1 MKNYK
6 IAVAGTGYVGLSL
19 GVLLAQNH
27 QVVAVDIVQAKVDMI
42 NNKKSPI
49 QDDYIEKYLTEKDLN
64 LTATLD
70 AKAAYSDA
78 DFVVIAAPTNYDSK
92 TQHFDTSAVEA
103 VIKLVMEYNPNAIMV
118 IKSTIPVGYTASV
131 RKKFNTKNIIFSP
144 EFLRESKALYDNLYP
159 HLAEMGSIQDWAGVY
174 PLFHW
179 SFIPWG
185 FYLVLA
191 VAFGFM
197 LHVRKRNRQK
207 YSEAC
212 RPILGKYT
220 DGWAGRIIDL
230 LAVFALLA
238 GTATTFSVATPLMA
252 TIISELFHV
261 AVSRT
266 VINIIIL
273 LITCV
278 VYTYSLLHG
287 FKGISKLAN
296 ICIYMFFGLIA
307 FVLLFGGNTRYIIE
321 TGFSSLGRMIQNFV
335 DLSTFTDP
343 LRTSSFPQNWTI
355 YYWAY
360 WMVWCVAA
368 PFFIGSIS
376 RGRTVRQ
383 TILGGYVFGVGSTLT
398 SFIVLGNY
406 SMGMQVTGKADFIA
420 QYLESGDLYGMIV
433 SIIKTMPG
441 APVIMVVVLLTM
453 IAFYATS
460 FDSIALTASCYSY
473 HTLKDGEQPN
483 KGIQLMWCIL
493 LILLPIALLFAESSM
508 NNLQSVSIVAAFPIG
523 AVIVMITASFMKDAK
538 EYLSENFQ

>member
-1 MKNYK
+1 MNTNQSAERSK
-6 IAVAGTGYVGLSL
+6 IDWMITLVPLAIVVALCIVFFFAPEQSNAVLSRIRFFFGDTFGTYYLVIGLGIFLLSL
-19 GVLLAQNH
+19 YIAGSKYGNIVLGEANEKPKYSFFEWGSMMFTCGLA
-27 QVVAVDIVQAKVDMI
+27 ADILFYSFSEWVL
-42 NNKKSPI
+42 
-49 QDDYIEKYLTEKDLN
+49 Y
-64 LTATLD
+64 ATD
-70 AKAAYSDA
+70 
-78 DFVVIAAPTNYDSK
+78 
-92 TQHFDTSAVEA
+92 
-103 VIKLVMEYNPNAIMV
+103 
-118 IKSTIPVGYTASV
+118 
-131 RKKFNTKNIIFSP
+131 
-144 EFLRESKALYDNLYP
+144 P
-159 HLAEMGSIQDWAGVY
+159 HIAEMGSVQDWAGVY

-179 SFIPWG
+179 SFIPWA

-197 LHVRKRNRQK
+197 LHVRKRSRQK

-212 RPILGKYT
+212 RPILGRHT

-238 GTATTFSVATPLMA
+238 GTATTFSVATPLMTA
-252 TIISELFHV
+252 IIGELFHV
-261 AVSRT
+261 TLSRT
-266 VINIIIL
+266 TINIVIL
-273 LITCV
+273 LITCA

-287 FKGISKLAN
+287 FKGISVLAN

-307 FVLLFGGNTRYIIE
+307 FVLAFGGEMRYIVE
-321 TGFSSLGRMIQNFV
+321 TGLSSLGRMVQNFIE
-335 DLSTFTDP
+335 LSTFTDP
-343 LRTSSFPQNWTI
+343 LRTSNFPQTWTI

-406 SMGMQVTGKADFIA
+406 SMGQQMTGKADFIA
-420 QYLESGDLYGMIV
+420 LYNETGDLYGMIV
-433 SIIKTMPG
+433 SILKTLPC
-441 APVIMVVVLLTM
+441 APLVMAVVLVTM

-473 HTLKDGEQPN
+473 HTLKDGEQPH
-483 KGIQLMWCIL
+483 KGIQLLWCIL

-523 AVIVMITASFMKDAK
+523 AVIVLIVASFLKDAK
-538 EYLSENFQ
+538 NYMQTQKPEL

>member
-1 MKNYK
+1 MNTNQSAERSK
-6 IAVAGTGYVGLSL
+6 IDWMITLVPLAIVVALCIVFFFAPEQSNAVLSRIRFFFGDTFGTYYLVIGLGIFLLSL
-19 GVLLAQNH
+19 YIAGSKYGNIVLGEANEKPKYSFFAWGSMMLTCGLA
-27 QVVAVDIVQAKVDMI
+27 ADILFYSFSEWVL
-42 NNKKSPI
+42 
-49 QDDYIEKYLTEKDLN
+49 Y
-64 LTATLD
+64 ATD
-70 AKAAYSDA
+70 
-78 DFVVIAAPTNYDSK
+78 
-92 TQHFDTSAVEA
+92 
-103 VIKLVMEYNPNAIMV
+103 
-118 IKSTIPVGYTASV
+118 
-131 RKKFNTKNIIFSP
+131 
-144 EFLRESKALYDNLYP
+144 P
-159 HLAEMGSIQDWAGVY
+159 HIAEMGSVQDWAGVY

-179 SFIPWG
+179 SFIPWA

-197 LHVRKRNRQK
+197 LHVRKRSRQK

-212 RPILGKYT
+212 RPILGRHT

-238 GTATTFSVATPLMA
+238 GTATTFSVATPLMTA
-252 TIISELFHV
+252 IIGELFHV
-261 AVSRT
+261 TLSRT
-266 VINIIIL
+266 TINIVIL
-273 LITCV
+273 LITCA

-287 FKGISKLAN
+287 FKGISVLAN

-307 FVLLFGGNTRYIIE
+307 FVLAFGGEMRYIVE
-321 TGFSSLGRMIQNFV
+321 TGLSSLGRMVQNFIE
-335 DLSTFTDP
+335 LSTFTDP
-343 LRTSSFPQNWTI
+343 LRTSSFPQTWTI

-406 SMGMQVTGKADFIA
+406 SMGQQMTGKADFIA
-420 QYLESGDLYGMIV
+420 LYNETGDLYGMIV
-433 SIIKTMPG
+433 NILKTLPC
-441 APVIMVVVLLTM
+441 APLVMAVVLVTM

-473 HTLKDGEQPN
+473 HTLKDGAQPH
-483 KGIQLMWCIL
+483 KGIQLLWCIL

-523 AVIVMITASFMKDAK
+523 AVIVLIVASFLKDAK
-538 EYLSENFQ
+538 NYMQTQKPEL

>member
-1 MKNYK
+1 MNTNQSAECRK
-6 IAVAGTGYVGLSL
+6 IDWMITLVPLAIVVALCIVFFFAPEQSNAVLSRIRFFFGDTFGTYYLVIGLGIFLLSL
-19 GVLLAQNH
+19 YIAGSKYGNIVLGEANEKPKYSFFAWGSMMFTCGLA
-27 QVVAVDIVQAKVDMI
+27 ADILFYSFSEWVL
-42 NNKKSPI
+42 
-49 QDDYIEKYLTEKDLN
+49 Y
-64 LTATLD
+64 ATD
-70 AKAAYSDA
+70 
-78 DFVVIAAPTNYDSK
+78 
-92 TQHFDTSAVEA
+92 
-103 VIKLVMEYNPNAIMV
+103 
-118 IKSTIPVGYTASV
+118 
-131 RKKFNTKNIIFSP
+131 
-144 EFLRESKALYDNLYP
+144 P
-159 HLAEMGSIQDWAGVY
+159 HIAEMGSVQDWAGVY

-179 SFIPWG
+179 SLIPWA

-197 LHVRKRNRQK
+197 LHVRKRSRQK

-212 RPILGKYT
+212 RPILGRHT

-238 GTATTFSVATPLMA
+238 GTATTFSVATPLMTA
-252 TIISELFHV
+252 IIGELFHV
-261 AVSRT
+261 TLSRT
-266 VINIIIL
+266 TINIVIL
-273 LITCV
+273 LITCA

-287 FKGISKLAN
+287 FKGISVLAN

-307 FVLLFGGNTRYIIE
+307 FVLAFGGEMRYIVE
-321 TGFSSLGRMIQNFV
+321 TGLSSLGRMVQNFIE
-335 DLSTFTDP
+335 LSTFTDP
-343 LRTSSFPQNWTI
+343 LRTSSFPQTWTI

-406 SMGMQVTGKADFIA
+406 SMGQQMTGKADFIA
-420 QYLESGDLYGMIV
+420 LYNETGDLYGMIV
-433 SIIKTMPG
+433 SILKTLPC
-441 APVIMVVVLLTM
+441 APLVMAVVLVTM

-473 HTLKDGEQPN
+473 HTLKDGEQPH
-483 KGIQLMWCIL
+483 KGIQLLWCIL

-523 AVIVMITASFMKDAK
+523 AVIVLIVASFLKDAK
-538 EYLSENFQ
+538 NYMQTQKPEL